1 MARLACCSRI
11 SLRSIRATIKA
22 IKKGSGTP
30 TDACSNLPCS
40 WHGRCPPPYPPPHA
54 GEDKGGGSSPVGVPP
69 RFSLGEYSIPKL
81 RLQARLPGTRQERRS
96 VTFPLP
102 EAASGAVVAGVT
114 RPNLSQ
120 SSGSTP
126 PAGRN
131 AGLHDAR
138 SRPGADC
145 VVPPAGTALAPHNR
159 EHPRDGVPYR
169 ARFAMRVTEMVTNVN
184 EKGTSHQLTFA

>member
-30 TDACSNLPCS
+30 ADACSNLPCS
-40 WHGRCPPPYPPPHA
+40 WHGRCPPSI
-54 GEDKGGGSSPVGVPP
+54 SSPACGDMEGAARLSAFHRGSNV
-69 RFSLGEYSIPKL
+69 RAFARCA

-102 EAASGAVVAGVT
+102 GAASDAVVAGVT

-138 SRPGADC
+138 SRPGAEC

-159 EHPRDGVPYR
+159 EHPRDRRPLQSEIR
-169 ARFAMRVTEMVTNVN
+169 KRNVTETVTNVQRLLL
-184 EKGTSHQLTFA
+184 KM

>member
-1 MARLACCSRI
+1 VLLPDFTSFDPGYDK
-11 SLRSIRATIKA
+11 SD
-22 IKKGSGTP
+22 KKGKRNAGRRLLQP
-30 TDACSNLPCS
+30 AVQLARPLPPL
-40 WHGRCPPPYPPPHA
+40 HILPRMRGY
-54 GEDKGGGSSPVGVPP
+54 GGGSSPVGVPP

-102 EAASGAVVAGVT
+102 EAASDAVVAGVT

-138 SRPGADC
+138 SRPGAEC
-145 VVPPAGTALAPHNR
+145 VGPPAGTALAPHNR

-169 ARFAMRVTEMVTNVN
+169 ARFANGM
-184 EKGTSHQLTFA
+184 

>member
-1 MARLACCSRI
+1 M
-11 SLRSIRATIKA
+11 RAFD
-22 IKKGSGTP
+22 P
-30 TDACSNLPCS
+30 V
-40 WHGRCPPPYPPPHA
+40 RPPQP
-54 GEDKGGGSSPVGVPP
+54 GGGD
-69 RFSLGEYSIPKL
+69 
-81 RLQARLPGTRQERRS
+81 QAQLS
-96 VTFPLP
+96 
-102 EAASGAVVAGVT
+102 AGVT

-138 SRPGADC
+138 SRPGAEC

-169 ARFAMRVTEMVTNVN
+169 ARFATEVTEMETNVN
-184 EKGTSHQLTFA
+184 VMVTTSFRHFRGSPAIHAAFLLVPPLPTS

>member
-1 MARLACCSRI
+1 MLLPDFTSFDPGYDKSDKKGKRNADRRLLQPAVQLARPLPPSMSSPAWGEDMEGAARLSAFHRGSNV
-11 SLRSIRATIKA
+11 RAFA
-22 IKKGSGTP
+22 
-30 TDACSNLPCS
+30 
-40 WHGRCPPPYPPPHA
+40 RCA
-54 GEDKGGGSSPVGVPP
+54 
-69 RFSLGEYSIPKL
+69 

-102 EAASGAVVAGVT
+102 GAASDAVVAGVT

-138 SRPGADC
+138 SRPGAAC
-145 VVPPAGTALAPHNR
+145 VGPPAGTALAPHNR